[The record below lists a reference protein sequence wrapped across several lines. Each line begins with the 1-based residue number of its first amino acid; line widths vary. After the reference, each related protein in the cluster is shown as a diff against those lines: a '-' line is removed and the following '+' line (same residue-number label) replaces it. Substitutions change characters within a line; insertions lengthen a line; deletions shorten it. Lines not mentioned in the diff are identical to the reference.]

1 MPVEIAMKV
10 IVVVIAMLATVGLAV
25 LGMFTARTL
34 SSPTDHV
41 VRVKSA
47 PEAQGSGGATRFS
60 NPVAPAASVSATPS
74 SASAA
79 VAPERMSQNDASS
92 ALAAVT
98 ATDNADVRKSINI
111 ATCDRPDAIGLSR
124 IVDIDTR
131 AGPEFGF
138 QHLKGYD
145 FLRDKEVVLTFDDG
159 PRPVSTLAVLKAL
172 QDDV

>member
-1 MPVEIAMKV
+1 
-10 IVVVIAMLATVGLAV
+10 V
-25 LGMFTARTL
+25 L
-34 SSPTDHV
+34 
-41 VRVKSA
+41 
-47 PEAQGSGGATRFS
+47 
-60 NPVAPAASVSATPS
+60 
-74 SASAA
+74 
-79 VAPERMSQNDASS
+79 
-92 ALAAVT
+92 
-98 ATDNADVRKSINI
+98 RKPKDRAGINI